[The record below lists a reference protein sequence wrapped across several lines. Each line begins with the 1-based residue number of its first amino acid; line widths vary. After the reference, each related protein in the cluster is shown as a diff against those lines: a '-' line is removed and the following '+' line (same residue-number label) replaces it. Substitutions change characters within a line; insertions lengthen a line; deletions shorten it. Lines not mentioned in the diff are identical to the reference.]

1 MSTLVQGSAGWGEG
15 GYHAAEMTLLR
26 DTGPEQGRNTG
37 FAGGSD
43 AKEPACQCRRR
54 GLHPWVM
61 KIPWRRKWQPA
72 PVFLPGEFYGRRSL
86 SGGYNLWGQKELDTI
101 ERPGSHARKKSSAVA
116 VAVRG

>member
-1 MSTLVQGSAGWGEG
+1 MVSLGQEFQKGSAARLWLDISYVVMDRWWLPWWLTSKES
-15 GYHAAEMTLLR
+15 TC
-26 DTGPEQGRNTG
+26 N
-37 FAGGSD
+37 AG
-43 AKEPACQCRRR
+43 ATCRRR
-54 GLHPWVM
+54 GFHPWVM